1 MEKVLGLDLGTNS
14 IGWAV
19 VERKAN
25 NECALLDRGV
35 HVFQDGVAHDKSG
48 EKPAVEDRTAAR
60 SSRRH
65 YFRRRLRK
73 IELLK
78 VLIENKLCPTLSK
91 DELHLWKSEKTY
103 PMNPDFLQWQRT
115 DDNEDKNPY
124 HDRYT
129 CLTRRLDLNRKE
141 DRFILGR
148 ALYHLNQRRGFLS
161 NRKDSGKEDETGKVK
176 SAISDLSI
184 EMAEMGCSYLG
195 EFFYKCYGK
204 KKIRTR
210 YTSREEHYRK
220 EFNAICSKQQ
230 LPEAVVHQLERAIF
244 FQRPL
249 KSQKGSIGKC
259 TFEKDKPRC
268 AVSHPRYEE
277 FRMWQ
282 FINSIRVNVMD
293 EGFRPLNNS
302 EINTIYPLFF
312 RKSKPDFAFEE
323 IALKI
328 AGKRNYSDHD
338 TSEVPYI
345 FNYKLDTDAPG
356 CPVIASLLNAIGID
370 AAPDWDSVIC
380 SLYTKAEGKSMEQI
394 INDIWHALFSF
405 TDDKKL
411 TEWLMSS
418 LGLDEKAASSI
429 VKSRFPNGYASLS
442 LKAINKILPWL
453 KNGYIYTDAVFM
465 ANLHSTLPSG
475 LSHEKQAEIEE
486 NVRILLEGFN
496 SNPLNRETNKIK
508 EISDY
513 LIGAAE
519 DVKPSKLY
527 HPSMIEVYP
536 KALPDDSGKV
546 RLGSPRT
553 NAFKNPMAL
562 RALFRLR
569 ALINQLLEEGV
580 IDSDTKINI
589 EFARGLNDANKRKAI
604 EDYQRELEKQ
614 RKEDR
619 AKLIELFKDEYN
631 KDIEPTEDD
640 LIKYRL
646 YEEQGHICLY
656 TGKQIGLSQ
665 FLGADVAFDIEHT
678 IPRSRGGD
686 DSLMNKTLCDSQFNR
701 FVKKTKLPAELP
713 ASEEILQR
721 ISAWKEKV
729 DGFEKQITA
738 QIRKK
743 RRASTKSEK
752 DNAIRQ
758 IHFLK
763 MKRDYWKGKYDR
775 FTMKSVPEG
784 FTNRQG
790 VDIGIIGRYAR
801 MYLKTVFDRIYIIK
815 GATTADFR
823 KEWGLQ
829 KEYSKKERVNHSHH
843 CIDAVTIAC
852 IGKNEYDTW
861 KDYMIQ
867 KENYLWGSG
876 RKPEYKKPW
885 PTFTEDVLKIPEQLL
900 VSHYTPDN
908 IAKRSRKK
916 LRVRGVIQ
924 RNDSGEVKYCQG
936 DSARGLLHKDTV
948 YGAIKRGEEIKYVVR
963 KSLDSMEEKD
973 IKNIV
978 DDVVREK
985 VIAACEKCGNLKKAV
1000 EKGIWMNKDRQIPIK
1015 KVRVYTPHITSPIP
1029 IKKHRDLSINEHK
1042 RSSFV
1047 ANDSNYC
1054 MAIYG
1059 GKGRE
1064 FKLYSVL
1071 DAVKSIGNGQ
1081 KASDWIPE
1089 AMNEK
1094 HLLYLLKVGTMVL
1107 FYEKSPQELYD
1118 CSQTELVNR
1127 LYRVTGLSFTTS
1139 HRIYVSGM
1147 ISLKFQQEAR
1157 PTSEL
1162 KGKKGEWKN
1171 NEEYRPVIEM
1181 SYNQIKC
1188 LVEGQD
1194 FDLSISGRIA
1204 FRFK

>member
-25 NECALLDRGV
+25 NECILLDRGV

-48 EKPAVEDRTAAR
+48 EKPAVQDRTAAR

-78 VLIENKLCPTLSK
+78 VLIENKLCPPLSENDLK
-91 DELHLWKSEKTY
+91 LWKAEKKY

-115 DDNEDKNPY
+115 DENAEKNPY
-124 HDRYT
+124 HDRYI
-129 CLTRRLDLNRKE
+129 CLTRKLDFNRKE

-148 ALYHLNQRRGFLS
+148 AFYHLNQRRGFLS
-161 NRKDSGKEDETGKVK
+161 NRKDSGKEDENGKVK
-176 SAISDLSI
+176 SDISNLSI

-195 EFFYKCYGK
+195 EFFYKCYGQ

-230 LPEAVVHQLERAIF
+230 LSESLVNQLERAIF

-249 KSQKGSIGKC
+249 KSQKGSVGKC

-282 FINSIRVNVMD
+282 FINSIRVNVMN
-293 EGFRPLNNS
+293 EGYRPLNDS
-302 EINTIYPLFF
+302 EIKAIYPLFF
-312 RKSKPDFAFEE
+312 RKSKPDFSFEE

-338 TSEVPYI
+338 TSEAPYI
-345 FNYKLDTDAPG
+345 FNYKLDADAPG

-370 AAPDWDSVIC
+370 AAADWDSVLC
-380 SLYTKAEGKSMEQI
+380 SLYTKANGKSMEQI

-405 TDDKKL
+405 TDDRRL
-411 TEWLMSS
+411 TDWLMSS

-429 VKSRFPNGYASLS
+429 VKSRFPSGYASLS

-453 KNGYIYTDAVFM
+453 KDGYIYSDAVFM
-465 ANLHSTLPSG
+465 ANLHSTLPAG
-475 LSHEKQAEIEE
+475 LSIQKQKEIEE
-486 NVRILLEGFN
+486 NVRVLLEDF
-496 SNPLNRETNKIK
+496 SANPLNRETNKVKAIT
-508 EISDY
+508 DY
-513 LIGAAE
+513 LRGAAE
-519 DVKPSKLY
+519 GVKPSKLY

-536 KALPDDSGKV
+536 KALADATGKI

-569 ALINQLLEEGV
+569 ALVNQLLDEGV

-589 EFARGLNDANKRKAI
+589 EFARGLNDSNKRKAI
-604 EDYQRELEKQ
+604 EDYQREQEKQ

-619 AKLIELFKDEYN
+619 AKLIELFKDEFN
-631 KDIEPTEDD
+631 KNIEPTEDD

-665 FLGADVAFDIEHT
+665 FLGTEVTFDIEHT

-701 FVKKTKLPAELP
+701 FVKKAKLPTELP
-713 ASEEILQR
+713 ISEEILQR
-721 ISAWKEKV
+721 ISGWKEKV
-729 DGFEKQITA
+729 EGLEKQISA
-738 QIRKK
+738 QTRKK

-763 MKRDYWKGKYDR
+763 MKRDYWKGKYER

-801 MYLKTVFDRIYIIK
+801 MYLKTVFNRIYIVK

-829 KEYSKKERVNHSHH
+829 KEYNKKERINHSHH

-852 IGKNEYDTW
+852 IGKNEYDSW
-861 KDYMIQ
+861 KDYMLQ
-867 KENYLWGSG
+867 KENYLWGNG
-876 RKPEYKKPW
+876 KKPEYKKPW
-885 PTFTEDVLKIPEQLL
+885 PTFTEDVLRIPDQLL
-900 VSHYTPDN
+900 ISHYTPDN
-908 IAKRSRKK
+908 LAKKSRKK
-916 LRVRGVIQ
+916 LRIKGVIQ
-924 RNDSGEVKYCQG
+924 RTNSGDIKYCQG
-936 DSARGLLHKDTV
+936 DTARGLLHKDTV

-985 VIAACEKCGNLKKAV
+985 VIAASDKCGNLKKAV
-1000 EKGIWMNKDRQIPIK
+1000 EKGIWMNEDKHIPIK
-1015 KVRVYTPHITSPIP
+1015 KVRVYTPHITNPIP

-1042 RSSFV
+1042 RSSYV
-1047 ANDSNYC
+1047 ANESNYC

-1059 GKGRE
+1059 EKGRE
-1064 FKLYSVL
+1064 FKLYSIL
-1071 DAVKSIGNGQ
+1071 DAVRSISNGY
-1081 KASDWIPE
+1081 KVSDWISE
-1089 AMNEK
+1089 VVNEK
-1094 HLLYLLKVGTMVL
+1094 QLHYLLKVGTMVL
-1107 FYEKSPQELYD
+1107 FFENSPQELYE
-1118 CSQTELVNR
+1118 CSPAELAKR
-1127 LYRVTGLSFTTS
+1127 LYKVTGLSSMTVQKKYSYGVISFKS
-1139 HRIYVSGM
+1139 H
-1147 ISLKFQQEAR
+1147 QEAR
-1157 PTSEL
+1157 PANEL
-1162 KGKKGEWKN
+1162 KGRMGEWKI
-1171 NEEYRPVIEM
+1171 EDEYRPIISV
-1181 SYNQIKC
+1181 YNTRLKC
-1188 LVEGQD
+1188 LVEGCD
-1194 FDLSISGRIA
+1194 FYLSTSGHLS
-1204 FRFK
+1204 FR

>member
-1 MEKVLGLDLGTNS
+1 
-14 IGWAV
+14 
-19 VERKAN
+19 
-25 NECALLDRGV
+25 
-35 HVFQDGVAHDKSG
+35 
-48 EKPAVEDRTAAR
+48 
-60 SSRRH
+60 
-65 YFRRRLRK
+65 
-73 IELLK
+73 
-78 VLIENKLCPTLSK
+78 
-91 DELHLWKSEKTY
+91 
-103 PMNPDFLQWQRT
+103 MNPDFIQWQRT

-129 CLTRRLDLNRKE
+129 CLTRKLDLSLKE

-161 NRKDSGKEDETGKVK
+161 NRKDSSNEDENGKVK
-176 SAISDLSI
+176 SDISDLSK

-195 EFFYKCYGK
+195 EYFYKCYGK

-220 EFNAICSKQQ
+220 EFNAICSKQN
-230 LPEAVVHQLERAIF
+230 LPETLVHQLERAIF

-249 KSQKGSIGKC
+249 KSQKGSVGKC

-282 FINSIRVNVMD
+282 FINSIRVNVMN
-293 EGFRPLNNS
+293 EGYRPLNCS
-302 EINTIYPLFF
+302 EIKTIYPLFF
-312 RKSKPDFAFEE
+312 RKSKPDFSFEE

-328 AGKRNYSDHD
+328 AGKRNYSNLD
-338 TSEVPYI
+338 TSEAPYI
-345 FNYKLDTDAPG
+345 FNYKMDADVPG

-380 SLYTKAEGKSMEQI
+380 SLYSKAEGKSMEQI

-411 TEWLMSS
+411 TDWLMSS
-418 LGLDEKAASSI
+418 LGLDEKASSSI
-429 VKSRFPNGYASLS
+429 VKSRFPTGYASLS

-453 KNGYIYTDAVFM
+453 KDGYVYSDAVFM
-465 ANLHSTLPSG
+465 ANLHSTLPVG
-475 LSHEKQAEIEE
+475 LSQKKQAEIEE
-486 NVRILLEGFN
+486 NVRVLLEDF
-496 SNPLNRETNKIK
+496 SANPLNRETNKVK
-508 EISDY
+508 AISDY
-513 LIGAAE
+513 LRGAAE
-519 DVKPSKLY
+519 GVKPYKLY

-536 KALPDDSGKV
+536 KAIPNATGKI

-569 ALINQLLEEGV
+569 ALVNQLLEEGV
-580 IDSDTKINI
+580 IDSNTKINI
-589 EFARGLNDANKRKAI
+589 EFARGLNDSNKRKAI
-604 EDYQRELEKQ
+604 EDYQREQEKQ

-619 AKLIELFKDEYN
+619 SKLIELFKNEYD
-631 KDIEPTEDD
+631 KDIEPTEED

-665 FLGADVAFDIEHT
+665 FLGTNVAFDIEHT

-701 FVKKTKLPAELP
+701 FVKKAKLPAELP
-713 ASEEILQR
+713 VCEEILQR
-721 ISAWKEKV
+721 ISGWKEKV
-729 DGFEKQITA
+729 DGFEKQISA
-738 QIRKK
+738 QMRKK
-743 RRASTKSEK
+743 RSASTKSEK

-801 MYLKTVFDRIYIIK
+801 MYLKTVFDRIYIVK

-829 KEYSKKERVNHSHH
+829 KEYSKKERVNHAHH

-861 KDYMIQ
+861 KEYMLE
-867 KENYLWGSG
+867 KENYLWGNG

-885 PTFTEDVLKIPEQLL
+885 PTFTEDVLRIPDQLL

-908 IAKRSRKK
+908 LAKRSRKK
-916 LRVRGVIQ
+916 LRVKGIIQ

-948 YGAIKRGEEIKYVVR
+948 YGAIKRDEEIKYVVR

-978 DDVVREK
+978 DDVVRGK
-985 VIAACEKCGNLKKAV
+985 VMAASEAYGSLKKAV
-1000 EKGIWMNKDRQIPIK
+1000 EEGIWMNEEKHVPIK
-1015 KVRVYTPHITSPIP
+1015 KVRVYTPNITNPIP
-1029 IKKHRDLSINEHK
+1029 LKDHRDTSAKEYK
-1042 RSSFV
+1042 RSTYV
-1047 ANDSNYC
+1047 ANDGNYC

-1059 GKGRE
+1059 EKKPK

-1071 DAVKSIGNGQ
+1071 DAVKSIGNGR
-1081 KASDWIPE
+1081 KVSDWIPGF
-1089 AMNEK
+1089 ADGMPLR
-1094 HLLYLLKVGTMVL
+1094 HYLKVGSLVL
-1107 FYEKSPQELYD
+1107 FYENSPQELQE
-1118 CSQTELVNR
+1118 CSQVDLAKR
-1127 LYRVTGLSFTTS
+1127 LYKITGLTTTTIQKKYSYGIISFK
-1139 HRIYVSGM
+1139 H
-1147 ISLKFQQEAR
+1147 QQEAR
-1157 PTSEL
+1157 PSSIMKE
-1162 KGKKGEWKN
+1162 KKGEWKID
-1171 NEEYRPVIEM
+1171 EEYRPMIALAHT
-1181 SYNQIKC
+1181 QLKC

-1194 FDLSISGRIA
+1194 FDLSITGRIV
-1204 FRFK
+1204 FRNK